1 MHGGEK
7 YREYTVLDARRWAK
21 RQIKEVLKLESKPDD
36 EKSSLA
42 QENSKDSESTSAKTD
57 ATPAEPDSSAKSEA
71 EAAKPE
77 TAVEG
82 SAAALEPTAGAENS
96 ESPNGPTPAEDE
108 TQQSHMVATPH
119 HTPKIL
125 AEVLDE
131 PVPQADGKDSFRHP
145 MYMDALVAIGLL
157 VAMAGFTVGVIKIY
171 ITHTAKSYITER
183 HYKEAIVLL
192 AGAPLPGWFA
202 VEGESPEELLNQ
214 ALYLDSM
221 EKLDLDYNDQVAIKE
236 LEKIKPGPRF
246 FELSNEV
253 LAEHAPQ
260 SSTTLQGTAE
270 HQATPAEIRSNEN
283 KPILPESQESN

>member
-7 YREYTVLDARRWAK
+7 YREYTVLDARGWAK
-21 RQIKEVLKLESKPDD
+21 RQIKGVLKLESKPDD
-36 EKSSLA
+36 EKASLA
-42 QENSKDSESTSAKTD
+42 PEEKPKDSESTSAQSD
-57 ATPAEPDSSAKSEA
+57 PTPAEPLSSPKSEA
-71 EAAKPE
+71 AAEK
-77 TAVEG
+77 A
-82 SAAALEPTAGAENS
+82 
-96 ESPNGPTPAEDE
+96 ESPNGPGPAGDE
-108 TQQSHMVATPH
+108 SQQSHVVATPH

-131 PVPQADGKDSFRHP
+131 PVPQADGKDTFRHP

-171 ITHTAKSYITER
+171 ITHTAKNYITER

-236 LEKIKPGPRF
+236 LEKIKPGSRF

-270 HQATPAEIRSNEN
+270 HQATPSEIRSNEN